1 MRWVILRAMKGRVL
15 VPSLFV
21 LAMLFA
27 RTRLVDGHG
36 EAALVAGSVAA
47 SRNEAAHS
55 ALAPETSAAAP
66 TGDPEAVSG
75 WFRQRVMQEL
85 ERSTPQ
91 ERRAGS
97 SGSAAAERVD
107 LAYVTDVFEGRVSG
121 IPDERKAGISLQEM
135 DELGDIPYVEQLRK
149 EKRFDE
155 LSELGF
161 LNETVPWPAC
171 LRTGTCRL
179 DARSSPPE

>member
-1 MRWVILRAMKGRVL
+1 MS
-15 VPSLFV
+15 SLFV

-27 RTRLVDGHG
+27 LRRLEGGLG
-36 EAALVAGSVAA
+36 EVAPVAASVAA
-47 SRNEAAHS
+47 SPDEGRPS
-55 ALAPETSAAAP
+55 ALAPEASATAP
-66 TGDPEAVSG
+66 TRDPELVST
-75 WFRQRVMQEL
+75 WFEQRVMQEL
-85 ERSTPQ
+85 ERSAA
-91 ERRAGS
+91 RARGAAS
-97 SGSAAAERVD
+97 NPSAASERVNW
-107 LAYVTDVFEGRVSG
+107 AYVTDVFEGRVSG
-121 IPDERKAGISLQEM
+121 IPDERRSGISLQEM
-135 DELGDIPYVEQLRK
+135 DDLGDIPYVEQLRK